1 MARRTLEINKRQSEI
16 KNAMKQIPDLIL
28 RRLKELETSEPFIS
42 LLDVAL
48 NDLADT
54 HIRLARDTRLI
65 TFGGV
70 DYVPAAF
77 DLQVLGVTKREGIP
91 QFDLAISDVEDRLRP
106 ALYTSNYFQGATL
119 TIAVVMPDALSLD
132 YQDLVTEYSIL
143 KARPRAEWVYLTIGG
158 PDLLRKRFPWGRFF
172 ADLCEYR
179 FGDDP
184 RCPYV
189 PSNIVAV
196 DHSGSGPVTVTVTDH
211 PFETGDEVTLAGGAG
226 LTPPLAGTFVVTD
239 IGDDAF
245 TLDDTSGDDYT
256 GTYSESGTAAFTIC
270 ERNLDACRKR
280 AATLHFWGCVGLR
293 NRVSRL
299 A

>member
-1 MARRTLEINKRQSEI
+1 
-16 KNAMKQIPDLIL
+16 MKTIPDLIL
-28 RRLKELETSEPFIS
+28 RRLKELETTEPFVA

-48 NDLADT
+48 NDLAAT
-54 HIRLARDTRLI
+54 HIRLARNTRTI

-77 DLQVLGVTKREGIP
+77 EVQVLGVTKREGIP
-91 QFDLAISDVEDRLRP
+91 QFDLAISDVEERLRP
-106 ALYTSNYFQGATL
+106 WLYTTNYFQGATL
-119 TIAVVMPDALSLD
+119 TISIVMPDALSVF

-143 KARPRAEWVYLTIGG
+143 KAKPQAEWVYMTIGG

-179 FGDDP
+179 FGTDP

-189 PSNIVAV
+189 AMTVDAV
-196 DHSGSGPVTVTVTDH
+196 DHAAAGRVTITAAGHT
-211 PFETGDEVTLAGGAG
+211 FETDDQVTLAGIAG
-226 LTPPLAGTFVVTD
+226 ITPSLAGIYVVEKHDANRFHLNATD
-239 IGDDAF
+239 GANY
-245 TLDDTSGDDYT
+245 SGAYT
-256 GTYSESGTAAFTIC
+256 GGGTAAFTIC

-280 AATLHFWGCVGLR
+280 GATLHFWGCVGLR
-293 NRVSRL
+293 NRVARL